1 MEGIQK
7 GLALRVEDVEGRA
20 RRNNLKFVG
29 FPEGC
34 EKGNMESFLTRWL
47 KSWLPPDSLSRCF
60 VIERAPRA
68 LIQKPPVGSRRRPVI
83 AKLLNY
89 HDRDT
94 ILRQARAKES
104 LMCDNQKIMIF
115 PDNTRLVQQQR
126 QSFTAAKAC
135 LRDLKLPYA
144 LMYQSR
150 TLFFDT
156 PEEVFHWTDET
167 VKMPQDQIPHQS
179 PLVSKD
185 MDQRNAQSLD
195 LGSHNSMKSP
205 CDKETCLDSIKT
217 PEDIKD
223 SPWTERWYSQLQA
236 SLRLAGLPLTMDRT
250 KEPRTG
256 FTLSEV
262 TVCIMGSP
270 STCLSI
276 LLGGANLCP
285 GSILLCLSPNWLSK
299 IPSKLKPG
307 ENTLLLQKAV
317 MFDLGGRSY
326 LDNFDPPR
334 RVTYFYTTSW
344 SSHEKCLPGLVALTS
359 DLECPSGGSESLSQ
373 LLHHKLVTRL
383 LLDNVGVVVP
393 PTLAFTYKQA
403 HAASSHVRTVEVSQ
417 KEGEENLLQEEI
429 QNFLQS
435 QGMHSVQQVAVETT
449 GPRWSERCTATF
461 HPRCDLPGVLLSVK
475 SLLQKLEEGE
485 SILLEAVCS
494 PLPVV
499 RAPAMETPAAFQRS
513 SSQRFDLAVWICAV
527 VCRSQGDRPQLSKVI
542 CSAGRADKPLI
553 HQTSVPQTLETT
565 LQLWGITDETQIKAI
580 HQKVVDKAEDAL
592 RAVIEMEK
600 SLSLEQRGGRRA
612 QTDVIGVDFIL
623 TCVDQAI
630 TPVALGVNSHHC
642 LSSCGVFETM
652 NCLNVSAACAGEE
665 SASSL
670 LIQTMVNRSQC
681 YIMAGKEVL
690 VVGAGGPN
698 NKYIWETTRE
708 HGIKIHLIESDP
720 NHFAASIVHNF
731 IHYDMTDHKQDEAHA
746 QWIVKMVRDR
756 TMHLDGCV
764 AFWHDCTI
772 LAALLCE
779 QLGLRSNSVSAILLT
794 KQKSCTHLSLLSCK
808 DSAFSNTIASY
819 ALPSY
824 QVKSH
829 TDIEKVSSCVAYPC
843 VMKLELGC
851 GAIGVK
857 LVENKE
863 QCHQHYKNISSKM
876 KEERDCPGIGL
887 SYGNAMVLMEYASG
901 SEHDV
906 DIIIYDGQLMGAFVS
921 DNGPTRVPNFTETA
935 ACLPTFLPPDKEAQ
949 LVMAAYQCCLSC
961 GLVDGVFNVEFK
973 MMPTGPKLIEINARM
988 AGYFL
993 RQWILEIYG
1002 EDIMLANLMVACSV
1016 PPLMPVRRA
1025 RPRTHLVGIL
1035 CVHPF
1040 HQQALRTSASLET
1053 LQALHERG
1061 VIRMTILL
1069 NRKASAEFVTPY
1081 CCVACVG
1088 QTREKACL
1096 QLISICR
1103 VLGIDTMEY
1112 PVPYFI
1118 SEFK

>member
-1 MEGIQK
+1 
-7 GLALRVEDVEGRA
+7 
-20 RRNNLKFVG
+20 
-29 FPEGC
+29 
-34 EKGNMESFLTRWL
+34 
-47 KSWLPPDSLSRCF
+47 
-60 VIERAPRA
+60 
-68 LIQKPPVGSRRRPVI
+68 
-83 AKLLNY
+83 
-89 HDRDT
+89 
-94 ILRQARAKES
+94 
-104 LMCDNQKIMIF
+104 
-115 PDNTRLVQQQR
+115 
-126 QSFTAAKAC
+126 
-135 LRDLKLPYA
+135 
-144 LMYQSR
+144 
-150 TLFFDT
+150 
-156 PEEVFHWTDET
+156 
-167 VKMPQDQIPHQS
+167 
-179 PLVSKD
+179 

-195 LGSHNSMKSP
+195 LRPHNSMKSP
-205 CDKETCLDSIKT
+205 CDKETCLDNIKT
-217 PEDIKD
+217 PKDIKD

-256 FTLSEV
+256 FTLSDV
-262 TVCIMGSP
+262 TVCILGSP

-285 GSILLCLSPNWLSK
+285 GSILLCLSPSWLYK
-299 IPSKLKPG
+299 IPSKMKPG

-344 SSHEKCLPGLVALTS
+344 SSHEECLPGLVALMS
-359 DLECPSGGSESLSQ
+359 DLECPTGGSESLSQ
-373 LLHHKLVTRL
+373 LLHNKLVTRL

-403 HAASSHVRTVEVSQ
+403 HTASSHVFTVEVSQ

-435 QGMHSVQQVAVETT
+435 QGMHSVRQVAVEATS
-449 GPRWSERCTATF
+449 PRWSERCTATY
-461 HPRCDLPGVLLSVK
+461 HPSCDFPGILLAVK
-475 SLLQKLEEGE
+475 ALLQKLEKGE

-513 SSQRFDLAVWICAV
+513 LSPKLDLAVWICAV

-542 CSAGRADKPLI
+542 CSAGRADKPLV
-553 HQTSVPQTLETT
+553 HETSVPQTLETT
-565 LQLWGITDETQIKAI
+565 LQLWGITDETQVKAI

-612 QTDVIGVDFIL
+612 QTDVIGVDFVL

-630 TPVALGVNSHHC
+630 TPVALGVNSHLC
-642 LSSCGVFETM
+642 LRSCGVFDTM
-652 NCLNVSAACAGEE
+652 NCLNVSAACAGAE

-670 LIQTMVNRSQC
+670 LIQTMVKRSQC
-681 YIMAGKEVL
+681 YIMEGKEVL
-690 VVGAGGPN
+690 VIGAAGISK
-698 NKYIWETTRE
+698 KYIWESARDY
-708 HGIKIHLIESDP
+708 GIKIHLIESDP

-746 QWIVKMVRDR
+746 QWILKMVRDCK
-756 TMHLDGCV
+756 MHLDGCV

-772 LAALLCE
+772 LAALVCE
-779 QLGLRSNSVSAILLT
+779 QLGLRSNSVSAILLSN
-794 KQKSCTHLSLLSCK
+794 KKSRTHLSLLNCK
-808 DSAFSNTIASY
+808 DSAFSTTIASY

-829 TDIEKVSSCVAYPC
+829 TNIEKVSSCVAYPC
-843 VMKLELGC
+843 VMKLEFGS
-851 GAIGVK
+851 GGIGVHM
-857 LVENKE
+857 VENKE

-887 SYGNAMVLMEYASG
+887 SYGNAMVLVEYVSG

-921 DNGPTRVPNFTETA
+921 DNGPTRVPDFNETA
-935 ACLPTFLPPDKEAQ
+935 ACMPTFLPADKEAQ

-973 MMPTGPKLIEINARM
+973 MMPTGPKLIEINPRI

-993 RQWILEIYG
+993 RHWILEIYG

-1025 RPRTHLVGIL
+1025 RPCTHLVGIL
-1035 CVHPF
+1035 CVHPL
-1040 HQQALRTSASLET
+1040 HQQVLRTSLKT

-1061 VIRMTILL
+1061 VIRMTILFDG
-1069 NRKASAEFVTPY
+1069 NVAVDFAELY

-1088 QTREKACL
+1088 ETRDKACL